1 MRVWSETTATNDRE
15 YTFALEVARRLS
27 PDALVRIYH
36 ELDGDKSTVGL
47 LMRSAA
53 QIGFMRGKDF
63 EVQQIVRAE

>member
-1 MRVWSETTATNDRE
+1 MRVWSETKSTNDRE

-27 PDALVRIYH
+27 PDALVRIWH

-47 LMRSAA
+47 LMRSAV

-63 EVQQIVRAE
+63 KIRPESGD